1 MSKQLLKNFFDLQ
14 TKNLILRYEY
24 YKIGINLML
33 LICDTKKEQVLRIT
47 YYLYIRNN

>member
-1 MSKQLLKNFFDLQ
+1 MSKQLLMNFFEWQ

-33 LICDTKKEQVLRIT
+33 LICDTKKRIKYEELSIT
-47 YYLYIRNN
+47 YI